1 MAEGALLV
9 AGRDA
14 RRRSE
19 YGWVRRIARRRLLA
33 RSVPPILTLLVVTW
47 RITGPSYWRDEAA
60 TVSAV
65 HRPLP
70 ALIRMLAHVDAVH
83 GAYYLIMWPVAKVA
97 GTGEIAMRLPSAVSM
112 AATAAVITVI
122 GARLMSERA
131 GLAAGIVWAVLPV
144 TSWYGQDARSYAMAT
159 TLACVATYLLL
170 RLLDDPDHGRIAG
183 YALAAAI
190 LGWISLFAL
199 LILPAHGLTTW
210 LVTRRSGARLAIR
223 KGWLAAS
230 AAATLANIPLMVFA
244 WRQRADIEWIPALD
258 GHEASTIAAWSGSA
272 PVSQVSALILIA
284 GIAFTAAGGWLAL
297 RRAFPGELVAL
308 CLPWALAPVA
318 LLASASLVMPVFQF
332 RYVLF
337 AVPAAALLMG
347 AAIARLGRVA
357 GALAAI
363 LLALV
368 AIPCQIGDRGPAGH
382 YDNIR
387 YLDQVISAQAQPGD
401 AVVYSW
407 QGWRQAAAAYP
418 YGLAQ
423 LDDIALAQTPVAAG
437 NLLGTDL
444 PTPLIARNLAGVR
457 RVWLLQATFSPPESL
472 LDEHGFRLVKSW
484 WITSVWLRLY
494 VRSAR

>member
-1 MAEGALLV
+1 MEGALLI

-14 RRRSE
+14 TRRAE
-19 YGWVRRIARRRLLA
+19 HGWVRRTARRRLLA
-33 RSVPPILTLLVVTW
+33 RSVPPVLALLVVTW
-47 RITGPSYWRDEAA
+47 RITAASYWRDEAA

-70 ALIRMLAHVDAVH
+70 ALMRMLAHVDAVH

-112 AATAAVITVI
+112 AATAAVVTVI
-122 GARLMSERA
+122 GARLVSERA

-170 RLLDDPDHGRIAG
+170 RLVDDPDHGRIAG
-183 YALAAAI
+183 YALAAAA

-230 AAATLANIPLMVFA
+230 ATATLANIPLMVFA
-244 WRQRADIEWIPALD
+244 WRQRADIAWIPPLN
-258 GHEASTIAAWSGSA
+258 GHEANTIAAWSGSL
-272 PVSQVSALILIA
+272 PVSQVSVLILIA

-297 RRAFPGELVAL
+297 RRGFPGELVAL

-337 AVPAAALLMG
+337 VIPAAALLVG
-347 AAIARLGRVA
+347 TAIARLGRVA
-357 GALAAI
+357 GALATT
-363 LLALV
+363 LLVLV
-368 AIPCQIGDRGPAGH
+368 VIPGQIADRGPAGH

-387 YLDQVISAQAQPGD
+387 YLDQVISAQARPGD

-444 PTPLIARNLAGVR
+444 PAPLIARNLAGVR

-472 LDEHGFRLVKSW
+472 LHEHGFRLVKSW